1 MLNDH
6 LGARERS
13 FLAALEAV
21 LEVLPVTSH
30 WTKIDL
36 PSEAAPAGDDFDAL
50 YHLMRLE
57 YSDRID
63 EPEQLKLWQD
73 DAADAAA

>member
-1 MLNDH
+1 M
-6 LGARERS
+6 
-13 FLAALEAV
+13 
-21 LEVLPVTSH
+21 LPVTSH
-30 WTKIDL
+30 WTRIEL

-57 YSDRID
+57 YGDRID

-73 DAADAAA
+73 DAADHEN